1 MARILVVDDDKRI
14 RALIR
19 RGLKKLGHEV
29 VEAGDGAAALER
41 LRADPV
47 DLLITDL
54 YMPGMEG
61 LELIQK
67 VRAAWPELGIIAIS
81 GGTADTKFDFLPVAD
96 SLGADDVLA
105 KPLDLDRLRDLVDA
119 RLGSQVDE
127 PDDMS

>member
-1 MARILVVDDDKRI
+1 MARILVVDDDERI
-14 RALIR
+14 RTLIR

-29 VEAGDGAAALER
+29 IEAGDGAAALKR

-54 YMPGMEG
+54 YMPEMEG

-67 VRAAWPELGIIAIS
+67 ARAAWPELGIIAIS

-105 KPLDLDRLRDLVDA
+105 KPLDLDRLRTLVDA

>member
-1 MARILVVDDDKRI
+1 MARILVVDDDERI

-67 VRAAWPELGIIAIS
+67 ARAAWPELDIIAIS
-81 GGTADTKFDFLPVAD
+81 GGTADTKFDFLPVAE
-96 SLGADDVLA
+96 SLGADAILP
-105 KPLDLDRLRDLVDA
+105 KPLDLGRLRTLVDA
-119 RLGSQVDE
+119 RLGSRVGD